1 MLNLFLSAGMLTG
14 FPLFAKAYGLSG
26 SLNAYSVAATSDGGF
41 ALIGYTYSYGAGN
54 GDFLLM
60 KASSAGVLEW
70 AKTYGG
76 SGSDQ
81 GYKILLTTEMDYVM
95 FGYTGSYNPFYYTLL
110 IKTASDGTI
119 QWAKTYQLYIS
130 GYGAGSAVVT
140 SDGGFAL
147 SGQRVND
154 ICVIKLAPDGSV
166 QWAKS
171 IDGPQGENPGC
182 IIETSDGGFVVVGQ
196 TASWGSGPSDFIV
209 VKLASDG
216 AVQWARVY
224 GGPNDDQARYVAE
237 AADGNLVVV
246 GISRILDPTRDDI
259 LVLKLSA
266 SDGNPIW
273 ERAFGA
279 SSGSGVYGV
288 VSTADNCIAILTS
301 HPSILKMDLDGNLI
315 WSKRIQIASPWDFHD
330 IINSLNGDLVCA
342 GTYSPSFLLLRLG
355 LDGNY
360 SGCVGDWNINQIN
373 GAISNA
379 TITVGADVSIPAMDV
394 VPSVSSVN
402 PTTTDLC
409 APMEDSETEEGAH
422 NQVRCLSVSGGLVFI
437 SQIAAQLDLY
447 SPDGR
452 LVYSGQLREGLNR
465 ITLGRGVY
473 LWRAGGCAGKAIVR

>member
-14 FPLFAKAYGLSG
+14 FPLFAKAYGWSG
-26 SLNAYSVAATSDGGF
+26 TEMAHAVSSTSDGGF
-41 ALIGYTYSYGAGN
+41 AVIGRTSSYGAGN
-54 GDFLLM
+54 DDFLFI
-60 KASSAGVLEW
+60 KVSSDGVLEW
-70 AKTYGG
+70 TRTYGG
-76 SGSDQ
+76 A
-81 GYKILLTTEMDYVM
+81 GYDYGMQVYQTQDMGYVM
-95 FGYTGSYNPFYYTLL
+95 FGYTSSYSSYYTLL
-110 IKTASDGTI
+110 LKTASNGALQWAKAYNIYPAWWISWEGWLDLTSDGGFIFHSGNGDIRVVKTASDGTI
-119 QWAKTYQLYIS
+119 MWAK
-130 GYGAGSAVVT
+130 
-140 SDGGFAL
+140 
-147 SGQRVND
+147 R
-154 ICVIKLAPDGSV
+154 
-166 QWAKS
+166 
-171 IDGPQGENPGC
+171 IDGPNEDFPGH
-182 IIETSDGGFVVVGQ
+182 ITETSDGGFVVVGQ

-409 APMEDSETEEGAH
+409 APMENSETEEGAH

-465 ITLGRGVY
+465 ITIGRGVY